1 MYYCLSKIMEK
12 RQMEMYRE
20 RKRGG
25 GYFSRSST
33 TCGELLVFT
42 RQLNSNCRFTHRS
55 DFFLDVLD
63 CYCFFLLSD

>member
-25 GYFSRSST
+25 GV
-33 TCGELLVFT
+33 LLEEFYYLWGAFGFHKAT
-42 RQLNSNCRFTHRS
+42 KLQLSFYT
-55 DFFLDVLD
+55 
-63 CYCFFLLSD
+63 